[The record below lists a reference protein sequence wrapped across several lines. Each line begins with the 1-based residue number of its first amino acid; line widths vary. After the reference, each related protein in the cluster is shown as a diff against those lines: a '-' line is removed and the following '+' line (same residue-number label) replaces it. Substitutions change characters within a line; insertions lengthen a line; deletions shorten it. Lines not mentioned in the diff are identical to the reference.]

1 MRAGDDD
8 DDCAAFWCFEEKGG
22 VGELWAGVAAAE
34 VRLALLLLL
43 FSTLLL
49 CSTALFYSAAL
60 LCSSIFY
67 FAALLCEICSAL
79 HPMRAPPPFILL
91 APETREQIWKQ
102 IPEKYLE
109 GEERA
114 LGDDEGREG

>member
-1 MRAGDDD
+1 MSVCDD
-8 DDCAAFWCFEEKGG
+8 DDCAFWCFEEKGG

-34 VRLALLLLL
+34 VRLALLLC
-43 FSTLLL
+43 SSLL
-49 CSTALFYSAAL
+49 CCSAAT
-60 LCSSIFY
+60 
-67 FAALLCEICSAL
+67 LLCETCSAL
-79 HPMRAPPPFILL
+79 HPMRAPPPFILS

-114 LGDDEGREG
+114 LGDDEGRAG